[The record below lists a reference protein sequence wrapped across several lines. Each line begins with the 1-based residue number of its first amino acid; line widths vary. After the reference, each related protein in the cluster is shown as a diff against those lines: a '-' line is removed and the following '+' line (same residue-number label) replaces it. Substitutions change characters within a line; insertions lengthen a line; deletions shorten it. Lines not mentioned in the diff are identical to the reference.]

1 MFGSFDGSRTSSYV
15 AEKNHI
21 SFQQT
26 CSVQKSSTVALPV
39 VFRSSEKFYC
49 LQSVQ
54 KSRSIF
60 ILSDRCESNRN
71 QHGAP
76 HRSCGSLTRM
86 PWPATGKKSP
96 GEVSAGVSIQRARR
110 PGAEKQFRDCSHSP
124 RRQPVLSNS
133 GSSGS
138 WTGCEAPIVAPRP
151 PSARRPPDPCSPTPP
166 IGARAHPWAQEP
178 RPTYWAFKPRR
189 RSGSHP
195 PLESCRLLPIRR
207 PARPQGWTVNE
218 IPSPPGRGTRPRPSP
233 RRGHRRLPAVG
244 ARRGLEGA
252 VAFWPGR
259 FVRKTFLPAGV
270 PGRHRARTDGVPRIN
285 APRRAAHLPA
295 PRRRRATGTRSGHRS
310 RGDLFL
316 GSITCSGGSS
326 LGG

>member
-54 KSRSIF
+54 KSRSTVIM
-60 ILSDRCESNRN
+60 SDSCEINRN
-71 QHGAP
+71 HHGAP

-178 RPTYWAFKPRR
+178 RPTLIT
-189 RSGSHP
+189 G
-195 PLESCRLLPIRR
+195 PLLGLSNPCD
-207 PARPQGWTVNE
+207 ATV
-218 IPSPPGRGTRPRPSP
+218 
-233 RRGHRRLPAVG
+233 
-244 ARRGLEGA
+244 
-252 VAFWPGR
+252 
-259 FVRKTFLPAGV
+259 
-270 PGRHRARTDGVPRIN
+270 
-285 APRRAAHLPA
+285 
-295 PRRRRATGTRSGHRS
+295 
-310 RGDLFL
+310 
-316 GSITCSGGSS
+316 
-326 LGG
+326 

>member
-1 MFGSFDGSRTSSYV
+1 ME
-15 AEKNHI
+15 AEHLDMWPKKIISI

-26 CSVQKSSTVALPV
+26 CSVQKSSTVALHR

-54 KSRSIF
+54 KSRSTVIM
-60 ILSDRCESNRN
+60 SDSCEINRN
-71 QHGAP
+71 HHGAP

-96 GEVSAGVSIQRARR
+96 GEVSAGVSIQRR
-110 PGAEKQFRDCSHSP
+110 AETGSRKAISGLFSQPSATTCPEQFREQRIMDRVRGP
-124 RRQPVLSNS
+124 DRGAAAAV
-133 GSSGS
+133 GEAA
-138 WTGCEAPIVAPRP
+138 TGPLFANA
-151 PSARRPPDPCSPTPP
+151 
-166 IGARAHPWAQEP
+166 AH
-178 RPTYWAFKPRR
+178 WAFKPRR